1 MKKSIEKLSD
11 SLNVVK
17 SIDDNNHNT
26 NRINSKKFKN
36 WFNFKWIHSKKT
48 NLKSK
53 IMSKNK
59 LFNDYEKKILSK
71 NPTTPL
77 FLLPVFNNYQSNINY
92 NFNDNFPTTAS
103 LPSTH
108 SESSKTSTKKSSQ
121 SPPSTPNTVFTEPTI
136 SSLSSVTTPSEQTS
150 RSSPDL
156 PTSSIYNDSRSTT
169 DKQKIKNQFKCSN
182 NHLYSRHQYRYLEIE
197 IINKINRNRLILS
210 NNLKFKQLNKL
221 NKYKNSL
228 YISINILNKKL
239 VINKLNINSQLNM
252 AVMNQE
258 LSQYSNFISN
268 CKILNHLLTFYDEL
282 VIEKSNLLRRLSTVK
297 NKIEMLQF

>member
-1 MKKSIEKLSD
+1 MEKSIEKLSD
-11 SLNVVK
+11 SLNVAK

-26 NRINSKKFKN
+26 NKINSKKFKN
-36 WFNFKWIHSKKT
+36 WFNFKWIHPKKT

-53 IMSKNK
+53 TMSKNK

-77 FLLPVFNNYQSNINY
+77 FLLPIFNNYQRNINY
-92 NFNDNFPTTAS
+92 NFNDNFPTTVS

-108 SESSKTSTKKSSQ
+108 SESSKTPTKNSSQ
-121 SPPSTPNTVFTEPTI
+121 SPPSTPNTVFTEPTT

-150 RSSPDL
+150 RSSPDP
-156 PTSSIYNDSRSTT
+156 PTSSIYNDSISTT
-169 DKQKIKNQFKCSN
+169 DKQKIKTQYKCSSN
-182 NHLYSRHQYRYLEIE
+182 DLYSRHQYRYLEIE
-197 IINKINRNRLILS
+197 LINKINRNRLILS
-210 NNLKFKQLNKL
+210 KNLKFKQLNKL

-239 VINKLNINSQLNM
+239 VVNKLNINSQLDM

-268 CKILNHLLTFYDEL
+268 CKISNHLLTFYDEL
-282 VIEKSNLLRRLSTVK
+282 VIEKSNLLRKLSTVK